1 MPSIA
6 LFAGDKLDG
15 PITIEVPPINKNL
28 NYWYIGVGVKF
39 DIASTFKSGK
49 KIRLAR
55 LSTQRAQ
62 ENDLLLQENVR
73 TEVKEAYIRFHEA
86 FTITQ
91 EKSLELAAQNYS
103 VVNNRYLNDLAL
115 ITDMLDAS
123 NSKLNA
129 ELQLVNAQINILFNL
144 YKLKKTAGCL

>member
-1 MPSIA
+1 MKLNIKQSEYNERIAKAERLPSIA

-62 ENDLLLQENVR
+62 RKRLIVAGECADGSKSGHISVFMRLLPFAIHKRKVWNWQ
-73 TEVKEAYIRFHEA
+73 H
-86 FTITQ
+86 
-91 EKSLELAAQNYS
+91 
-103 VVNNRYLNDLAL
+103 
-115 ITDMLDAS
+115 
-123 NSKLNA
+123 
-129 ELQLVNAQINILFNL
+129 
-144 YKLKKTAGCL
+144 KTTVW

>member
-1 MPSIA
+1 M
-6 LFAGDKLDG
+6 
-15 PITIEVPPINKNL
+15 PPINKNL

-73 TEVKEAYIRFHEA
+73 TEVKAAYIRFMRLLPFAIHKRKVWNW
-86 FTITQ
+86 Q
-91 EKSLELAAQNYS
+91 H
-103 VVNNRYLNDLAL
+103 
-115 ITDMLDAS
+115 
-123 NSKLNA
+123 
-129 ELQLVNAQINILFNL
+129 
-144 YKLKKTAGCL
+144 KTTVW

>member
-1 MPSIA
+1 MSSPVLQQMKLNIKQSEYNERIAKAERLPSIA

-55 LSTQRAQ
+55 LS
-62 ENDLLLQENVR
+62 
-73 TEVKEAYIRFHEA
+73 I
-86 FTITQ
+86 
-91 EKSLELAAQNYS
+91 
-103 VVNNRYLNDLAL
+103 
-115 ITDMLDAS
+115 
-123 NSKLNA
+123 
-129 ELQLVNAQINILFNL
+129 
-144 YKLKKTAGCL
+144 